1 MQPNNYL
8 SNSHIGKIFLDSFN
22 LIKGNV
28 KFVAGCTLAFFIASI
43 VYTFTLTPKY
53 QIIADVK
60 LKQDNSNSSSL
71 SGGSVLNLITGGGGG
86 KSYWDFY
93 NVVFSSEVAKSLWE
107 NGYDKEIFMSNYD
120 EDSKKYINEPSA
132 WEVVKSWIIGYE
144 IDKEI
149 NFVDLQNHIK
159 SQVDLDNMIE
169 EQNLIRF
176 TITTTAPKKYEEL
189 LADLIVFSDSNI
201 KSKELAKNKNKIEFL
216 SSRISEVADVEIKN
230 AMIGLLKE
238 QLLNESPM
246 RSKNPDFINLQFIYF
261 GFTFIGFML
270 SVLYLYIKK
279 FAFSS

>member
-1 MQPNNYL
+1 
-8 SNSHIGKIFLDSFN
+8 
-22 LIKGNV
+22 
-28 KFVAGCTLAFFIASI
+28 
-43 VYTFTLTPKY
+43 
-53 QIIADVK
+53 
-60 LKQDNSNSSSL
+60 
-71 SGGSVLNLITGGGGG
+71 
-86 KSYWDFY
+86 
-93 NVVFSSEVAKSLWE
+93 
-107 NGYDKEIFMSNYD
+107 MSNYD

-149 NFVDLQNHIK
+149 NVVDLQNHIK
-159 SQVDLDNMIE
+159 SEVDLDNMIE

-176 TITTTAPKKYEEL
+176 TITTTAPEKYEEL
-189 LADLIVFSDSNI
+189 LSDLIVFSDSNI

-238 QLLNESPM
+238 QLLNESLAGEDSFYFIEVLEKPM